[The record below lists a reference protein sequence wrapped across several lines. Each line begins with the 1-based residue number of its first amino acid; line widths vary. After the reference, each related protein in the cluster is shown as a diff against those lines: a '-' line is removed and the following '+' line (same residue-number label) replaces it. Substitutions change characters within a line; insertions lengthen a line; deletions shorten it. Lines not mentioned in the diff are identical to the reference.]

1 MFRVGI
7 LGAENSHAMAFGR
20 IFNGLRPDLGD
31 EFADVRV
38 VGVGGNYPEANR
50 QVFDACGLEF
60 IVDKPEE
67 MLGRVD
73 AVMVTARD
81 GRFHAGFVRPFIE
94 AGIPA
99 FIDKPFT
106 SDPEEALELAR
117 LAKAKGVPVVGGSSL
132 KLCADVLDMNAAVRQ
147 AGEKAISG
155 DVTAPVS
162 LENEY
167 GGFWFYAAHLVE
179 IALKVF
185 GYEPEWAWASKTAK
199 GVTAVLHYA
208 EYEVTCHFTDS
219 VYNYSVTLHTADGPV
234 FRPVNI
240 DDFSVLEAR
249 SFAEMLRTGVMDFT
263 YEQLVIPV
271 YVLAAIEKSFET
283 GEKQPIPKITI

>member
-7 LGAENSHAMAFGR
+7 LGAENSHAMAFGQ
-20 IFNGLRPDLGD
+20 IFNGFRPDLGD
-31 EFADVRV
+31 EFADIRV
-38 VGVGGNYPEANR
+38 VGVGGNYPDANR
-50 QVFDACGLEF
+50 DVFEKCALDF
-60 IVDKPEE
+60 IEE
-67 MLGRVD
+67 NPGDMLGKVD

-81 GRFHAGFVRPFIE
+81 GKYHGEFARRFIE
-94 AGIPA
+94 AGVPA

-106 SDPEEALELAR
+106 SDPEEALALAR
-117 LAKAKGVPVVGGSSL
+117 LAKSKGVPLVGGSSL
-132 KLCADVLDMNAAVRQ
+132 KLCADVIDMNALVQQ

-162 LENEY
+162 LVNEY

-179 IALKVF
+179 ICLKVF
-185 GYEPEWAWASKTAK
+185 GYDPEWTWASRTAK
-199 GVTAVLHYA
+199 GVTAVIHYA
-208 EYEVTCHFTDS
+208 GYEVTCHFTDS
-219 VYNYSVTLHTADGPV
+219 AYNYSVTLHTPDGPV

-249 SFAEMLRTGVMDFT
+249 SFAKMLRTGEMDFS

-283 GEKQPIPKITI
+283 GEKQPIPKVTV